1 MQRTQLPP
9 YNVHYAHTNAHCCE
23 CMQVGPDVGSSSA
36 VVLAMVSLA
45 SPVYYSCDFRP
56 LFTTFDPDYSD
67 ILQKHTALSRTTS
80 SSSSSSN
87 SSSGSSASTGSTV
100 MDSLFSALSAAATA
114 ATSAPGK
121 TREKQLSTILYAT
134 KVAETLFIVLA
145 ALLRT
150 AQRHNSSHDA
160 LCLAECK

>member
-1 MQRTQLPP
+1 M
-9 YNVHYAHTNAHCCE
+9 HTII

-45 SPVYYSCDFRP
+45 SPVYYSGDFRP

-67 ILQKHTALSRTTS
+67 ILHKHTALCRAN
-80 SSSSSSN
+80 SSSN
-87 SSSGSSASTGSTV
+87 SSNSSSSTSGNSSNM

-121 TREKQLSTILYAT
+121 QRQKALTSHAA
-134 KVAETLFIVLA
+134 VFAETC
-145 ALLRT
+145 
-150 AQRHNSSHDA
+150 
-160 LCLAECK
+160 CLANSVDYAEVLHYTSH